1 MSYNDSDDDDYYIDL
16 FEESP
21 ESIANN
27 YIPMDKLKVESDSTE
42 EYVNK
47 TIGDVIGDVLEQCS
61 RELPPDPILRLAELL
76 VIKYQEKEKENPN
89 KAKRT
94 KSKRSKK
101 KSDSRKFETAATIA
115 HNVVNIRTSV
125 NSKSIIKPENNE
137 APKENERK
145 SSSELLSKSKKS
157 NTKSDSRQRKFTKSS
172 IIDVAISNN
181 ESRSAS
187 SMTSLNSTANT
198 SRSSSSTT
206 KNSDLELN
214 STLISFK
221 QFSKRRKKRT
231 PTVALP
237 FDKYKEKRGIVQ
249 NPQSETNNG
258 SKREVEAVSNDGFD
272 LRKHLKETTKN
283 YKHLTTSK

>member
-1 MSYNDSDDDDYYIDL
+1 MSYDGSDDDYYIDL

-27 YIPMDKLKVESDSTE
+27 YIPMDKLKVDSDSTE
-42 EYVNK
+42 DYLNK

-101 KSDSRKFETAATIA
+101 KSESHKFETAATIA

-125 NSKSIIKPENNE
+125 NSKSSKQPENKE
-137 APKENERK
+137 ASKENERK
-145 SSSELLSKSKKS
+145 SSSESLSKSKKS
-157 NTKSDSRQRKFTKSS
+157 DTKSDSRQRKFTKSS
-172 IIDVAISNN
+172 IIHDVAISNN

-187 SMTSLNSTANT
+187 SMASLNSTANT
-198 SRSSSSTT
+198 SRTSSSTT
-206 KNSDLELN
+206 KNSDLGLN
-214 STLISFK
+214 STLNS
-221 QFSKRRKKRT
+221 
-231 PTVALP
+231 L
-237 FDKYKEKRGIVQ
+237 
-249 NPQSETNNG
+249 
-258 SKREVEAVSNDGFD
+258 
-272 LRKHLKETTKN
+272 
-283 YKHLTTSK
+283 